1 MNLDNQ
7 APQIVNAY
15 IADTEEVA
23 AAKVAFFAAFNS
35 VKYTDQGFAEVIDSI
50 PTIILVIIFSPKI
63 PLDVLIIFY

>member
-35 VKYTDQGFAEVIDSI
+35 VKYTDQGFAEVI
-50 PTIILVIIFSPKI
+50 V
-63 PLDVLIIFY
+63 

>member
-35 VKYTDQGFAEVIDSI
+35 VKYTDQGFAEVIVYPPLS
-50 PTIILVIIFSPKI
+50 LWLFSRQR
-63 PLDVLIIFY
+63 FR